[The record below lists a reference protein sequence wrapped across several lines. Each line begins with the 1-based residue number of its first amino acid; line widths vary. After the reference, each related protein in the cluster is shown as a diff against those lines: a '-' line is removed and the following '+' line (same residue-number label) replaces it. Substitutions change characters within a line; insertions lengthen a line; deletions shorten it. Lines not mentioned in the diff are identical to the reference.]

1 MTPRADPVP
10 PMAIHRRT
18 PSTLAGFRE
27 FPCNRVRDHTGLDR
41 RFFSVLRGDFGERQS
56 RNVILPR
63 EAFAGLA
70 PADDPDATV
79 PLTLERVKQHENEH
93 SRKSGPEIYK

>member
-1 MTPRADPVP
+1 MTPRADPVA
-10 PMAIHRRT
+10 PMAIHRHT

-27 FPCNRVRDHTGLDR
+27 LPYSRVRDQTGLDR

-70 PADDPDATV
+70 PADVPDATV
-79 PLTLERVKQHENEH
+79 PLTIERVRRHENEH
-93 SRKSGPEIYK
+93 SRKFGPEVYK

>member
-1 MTPRADPVP
+1 MTPRADPVA

-18 PSTLAGFRE
+18 PWTLTGFRE
-27 FPCNRVRDHTGLDR
+27 FPCSRVRDQTDLDR
-41 RFFSVLRGDFGERQS
+41 RFFSVLRSDSGERRS
-56 RNVILPR
+56 RNVILPL

-79 PLTLERVKQHENEH
+79 PLTIERVKQHENEH